1 MSILASRRAKLI
13 VAAWY
18 AFAACVLVYAHLV
31 NQRAHLAA
39 PVPTPILYDRS
50 GAFLTQIGHSDDESR
65 RVDYGYWPLA
75 QLPDRVVRATLALE
89 DRRFFD
95 HAGVDPYAVGRAV
108 WQNFG
113 TTRRRSGAST
123 IAMQVARMQ
132 KPEPRTWLN
141 KILEAGTGV
150 TLTLR
155 YGHEAVLA
163 QYLRLAPYGNGSHGI
178 AHAARLYFD
187 KPVADLSWAE
197 IALLSA
203 IPQSP
208 TRMNP
213 LRPDGL
219 RRAIQR
225 GHHML
230 DVLREQKVISAD
242 EAGIAHDQLK
252 TLRMPSLPRR
262 PDALHLVL
270 RYRDLIRDGRIAP
283 ASADAPLIHTTIDLA
298 LQADVTSLARQYLDR
313 WRSAGAQQV
322 GVMVVS
328 RQTGEVLAQVGSS
341 GYYAGHAGAF
351 DYTRTQRSPGSTL
364 KPFIYA
370 LALERGLLKPT
381 DMLLDLP
388 EGASGIGNADGEF
401 LGPMLPRQALANS
414 RNVPATNLLRSIGL
428 EPTFHFLRDLGL
440 HDLETPAD
448 SFGLSMAIGSLPT
461 RLDWLMRAYGALAN
475 DGQMQ
480 DLGWAREQPRRPL
493 VRVLSLDTARLVT
506 SFLSDPQARL
516 PSFHRYGTLEY
527 PFPVA
532 IKTGTSQGYRDAW
545 AMAYSEKVIVGVW
558 IGRGDDGTMNR
569 LTGASSAARLVHAVM
584 VRVHGIKPGDIADAH
599 FPAPPDRKPMEV
611 CLLSGE
617 VNDKTC
623 SQTLVEWVKPGEMP
637 KADLKPVPAS
647 LRLDASTIP
656 APTNAVATRD
666 RGSSRAN
673 ADGTGQQIHLS
684 ISTPARNTQIWRNP
698 EQPAAFNRLALKA
711 VVEPRVPQIVWYVD
725 GQPFAVT
732 DPDQP
737 VFWPIQAGE
746 HRFQIRL
753 PYRDE
758 VSAIVPVYVQ

>member
-1 MSILASRRAKLI
+1 MSLLRTRRATLTL
-13 VAAWY
+13 AFWHL
-18 AFAACVLVYAHLV
+18 FAACVLLYAHLI
-31 NQRAHLAA
+31 NQRAQLIA
-39 PVPTPILYDRS
+39 PAPTPILYDRS
-50 GAFLTQIGHSDDESR
+50 GAFLTQVGHDDDGR
-65 RVDYGYWPLA
+65 GRVDYGYWPLE

-95 HAGVDPYAVGRAV
+95 HAGVDPYAIARAV

-113 TTRRRSGAST
+113 NARRRSGAST

-132 KPEPRTWLN
+132 RPEPRTWPN
-141 KILEAGTGV
+141 KLLEAGTGV
-150 TLTLR
+150 VLTLR

-208 TRMNP
+208 TLMNP

-225 GHHML
+225 GHRVL
-230 DVLREQKVISAD
+230 DILREQKVISAD
-242 EAGIAHDQLK
+242 EAAIAHNQLK

-262 PDALHLVL
+262 PDALQLVL
-270 RYRDLIRDGRIAP
+270 RYRDLVRDGAIAP
-283 ASADAPLIHTTIDLA
+283 EAETAPLIHTTIDLS
-298 LQADVTSLARQYLDR
+298 LQTDVTNLARQYLDG
-313 WRSAGAQQV
+313 WRGAGAQQV
-322 GVMVVS
+322 AVMVVS
-328 RQTGEVLAQVGSS
+328 RQTGEVLAQVGSG

-370 LALERGLLKPT
+370 LALDRDVLKPT

-388 EGASGIGNADGEF
+388 EGASGIGNADREF

-414 RNVPATNLLRSIGL
+414 RNVPATNLLRSVGL
-428 EPTFHFLRDLGL
+428 ETTFHFLRDLGL

-461 RLDWLMRAYGALAN
+461 RLDWLVRAYGALAN
-475 DGQMQ
+475 DGQLQ
-480 DLGWAREQPRRPL
+480 DLAWAREQRRRPP
-493 VRVLSLDTARLVT
+493 VRVLSIDSARLVT
-506 SFLSDPQARL
+506 SFLSDAQARL

-545 AMAYSEKVIVGVW
+545 AVAYSDKAIVGVW

-569 LTGASSAARLVHAVM
+569 LTGASSAARLVHAIL
-584 VRVHGIKPGDIADAH
+584 VRIHGIKPGDIAEAR
-599 FPAPPDRKPMEV
+599 FPPPPGRKPVEV
-611 CLLSGE
+611 CLTSGQ
-617 VNDKTC
+617 VDAGAC
-623 SQTLVEWVKPGEMP
+623 SQTLVEWVRPDEMP
-637 KADLKPVPAS
+637 KAVPAS
-647 LRLDASTIP
+647 LRPGADAVP
-656 APTNAVATRD
+656 APIKAIAT
-666 RGSSRAN
+666 GSASLPRPDV
-673 ADGTGQQIHLS
+673 DGDGQPIRLS

-711 VVEPRVPQIVWYVD
+711 VVEPRVAQIVWYVD
-725 GQPFAVT
+725 GQPFAVAA
-732 DPDQP
+732 PDQP
-737 VFWPIQAGE
+737 VFWPIEPGE

-758 VSAIVPVYVQ
+758 ASAVVPVYVQ

>member
-1 MSILASRRAKLI
+1 MTVLGSRRSKLVLI
-13 VAAWY
+13 SSL
-18 AFAACVLVYAHLV
+18 VLVACMLV
-31 NQRAHLAA
+31 YGYLIDQRARLIA
-39 PVPTPILYDRS
+39 PAPTPILYDRS
-50 GAFLTQIGHSDDESR
+50 GAFLTQIGHIDEASR
-65 RVDYGYWPLA
+65 RVDYGYWPME
-75 QLPDRVVRATLALE
+75 QLPDRVVKATLALE
-89 DRRFFD
+89 DRRFYD
-95 HAGVDPYAVGRAV
+95 HIGVDPYAVGRAA
-108 WQNFG
+108 WQNLSVVK
-113 TTRRRSGAST
+113 RRSGAST

-132 KPEPRTWLN
+132 QPESRTFMH

-150 TLTLR
+150 LLTLR
-155 YGHEAVLA
+155 YGRDAVLE

-213 LRPDGL
+213 LRPAGL

-225 GHHML
+225 GHQML
-230 DVLREQKVISAD
+230 DALAKQKIIRAD
-242 EAGIAHDQLK
+242 EAEIAHRQLADM
-252 TLRMPSLPRR
+252 RMPDLPRR
-262 PDALHLVL
+262 PDALHLIL
-270 RYRDLIRDGRIAP
+270 RYHDLIENGQIAP
-283 ASADAPLIHTTIDLA
+283 VSANTPLIHTTIDLT
-298 LQADVTSLARQYLDR
+298 LQADVTALARQYLDR

-322 GVMVVS
+322 AAMVVS

-341 GYYAGHAGAF
+341 NYYGRHAGAF

-370 LALERGLLKPT
+370 LAFERGVLKPT

-388 EGASGIGNADGEF
+388 EGASGIGDADREF

-428 EPTFHFLRDLGL
+428 ETTFRFLRDLGL

-448 SFGLSMAIGSLPT
+448 YFGLSMAIGSLPT
-461 RLDWLMRAYGALAN
+461 RLDKLMRAYGALAN
-475 DGQMQ
+475 DGQLK
-480 DLGWAREQPRRPL
+480 DLRWAHEQPQQQS
-493 VRVLSLDTARLVT
+493 VRIMSLDTARLVT

-516 PSFHRYGTLEY
+516 PSFHRYGSLEY

-558 IGRGDDGTMNR
+558 VGRGDDGTMNR
-569 LTGASSAARLVHAVM
+569 MTGAGSAARLVHAIID
-584 VRVHGIKPGDIADAH
+584 RVHGNKPGDLADAR
-599 FPAPPDRKPMEV
+599 FPTPPDRKPMEV
-611 CLLSGE
+611 CV
-617 VNDKTC
+617 VNGQTNDNTC
-623 SQTLVEWVKPGEMP
+623 SQTLVEWLKPDEMP
-637 KADLKPVPAS
+637 KVVALSPRPDANLKPLPV
-647 LRLDASTIP
+647 
-656 APTNAVATRD
+656 NAIAGRSQGYTL
-666 RGSSRAN
+666 AN
-673 ADGTGQQIHLS
+673 ADAASPQIHLA
-684 ISTPARNTQIWRNP
+684 ISTPTRNSQIWRNP
-698 EQPAAFNRLALKA
+698 EQPAKFNRLALKA
-711 VVEPRVPQIVWYVD
+711 DVEPHVPQIVWYVD

-732 DPDQP
+732 DPDRP
-737 VFWPIQAGE
+737 VFWPIQSGE

-758 VSAIVPVYVQ
+758 TSAVVPVYVQ

>member
-1 MSILASRRAKLI
+1 MTLLGNRRSKL
-13 VAAWY
+13 VL
-18 AFAACVLVYAHLV
+18 FSSLVLVAGVLAYAYLIS
-31 NQRAHLAA
+31 QRALLIA
-39 PVPTPILYDRS
+39 PAPTPILYDRS
-50 GAFLTQIGHSDDESR
+50 GAFLSQIGHSDDASG
-65 RVDYGYWPLA
+65 RVDYGYWPLE
-75 QLPDRVVRATLALE
+75 QLPERVVKATLALE
-89 DRRFFD
+89 DRRFFE
-95 HAGVDPYAVGRAV
+95 HLGVDPYAVGRAA
-108 WQNFG
+108 WQNLG
-113 TTRRRSGAST
+113 AVRRRSGAST

-132 KPEPRTWLN
+132 QPESRTFVH

-150 TLTLR
+150 LLTLR
-155 YGHEAVLA
+155 YGRDAVLA

-225 GHHML
+225 GHQML
-230 DVLREQKVISAD
+230 DALLKQKIIGAD
-242 EAGIAHDQLK
+242 EAEIAHRQLNDV
-252 TLRMPSLPRR
+252 RMPDLPRR
-262 PDALHLVL
+262 PDALHLIL
-270 RYRDLIRDGRIAP
+270 RYHDLMETGQIVP
-283 ASADAPLIHTTIDLA
+283 ASASAPLIHTTIDLA
-298 LQADVTSLARQYLDR
+298 LQADVTGLARQYLDG
-313 WRSAGAQQV
+313 WHSAGAQQV

-341 GYYAGHAGAF
+341 SYYGSRAGAY

-370 LALERGLLKPT
+370 LAFERGVLKPT

-388 EGASGIGNADGEF
+388 EGASGIGNADREF

-414 RNVPATNLLRSIGL
+414 RNVPATNLLRSVGL
-428 EPTFHFLRDLGL
+428 ETTFRFLRDLGL

-448 SFGLSMAIGSLPT
+448 HFGLSMAIGSLPT
-461 RLDWLMRAYGALAN
+461 RLDRLVRAYGALAN
-475 DGQMQ
+475 DGQLR
-480 DLGWAREQPRRPL
+480 DLRWAREQPQHQS
-493 VRVLSLDTARLVT
+493 VRIISLDTARLIT

-516 PSFHRYGTLEY
+516 PSFHRYGSLEY

-558 IGRGDDGTMNR
+558 VGRGDDGTMNR
-569 LTGASSAARLVHAVM
+569 MTGAGSAARLVHAIID
-584 VRVHGIKPGDIADAH
+584 RVHGNKPGDLADAH
-599 FPAPPDRKPMEV
+599 FPTPPDRKPVEV
-611 CLLSGE
+611 CV
-617 VNDKTC
+617 VNGQANDNTC
-623 SQTLVEWVKPGEMP
+623 SQTLVEWVKPEEMP
-637 KADLKPVPAS
+637 KVVLSGPQP
-647 LRLDASTIP
+647 
-656 APTNAVATRD
+656 NANARSMPINAIAARNQNYPLT
-666 RGSSRAN
+666 N
-673 ADGTGQQIHLS
+673 ADGSSPQIHLA
-684 ISTPARNTQIWRNP
+684 ISTPARNSQIWRNP

-711 VVEPRVPQIVWYVD
+711 DVEPHVPQIVWYVD
-725 GQPFAVT
+725 GQPFAIT

-737 VFWPIQAGE
+737 VFWPIQSGE

-753 PYRDE
+753 PYRNE
-758 VSAIVPVYVQ
+758 TSAVIPIYVQ

>member
-1 MSILASRRAKLI
+1 MTFLGSRRSKLVLFPLLILAAGASVFACLI
-13 VAAWY
+13 
-18 AFAACVLVYAHLV
+18 
-31 NQRAHLAA
+31 NQRAHLDA
-39 PVPTPILYDRS
+39 PAPTPILYDRG
-50 GAFLTQIGHSDDESR
+50 GAFLAQIGHADKESGR
-65 RVDYGYWPLA
+65 IDYGYWPLE
-75 QLPDRVVRATLALE
+75 QLPDRVVKATLALE
-89 DRRFFD
+89 DRRFYE
-95 HAGVDPYAVGRAV
+95 HAGADPYAIGRAA
-108 WQNFG
+108 WQNLEG
-113 TTRRRSGAST
+113 MGRRSGAST

-132 KPEPRTWLN
+132 RPESRTFMH

-150 TLTLR
+150 LLTLR
-155 YGHEAVLA
+155 YGREAMLA

-213 LRPDGL
+213 LRPEGL

-225 GHHML
+225 GHQML
-230 DVLREQKVISAD
+230 NTLAQQKIINAD
-242 EAGIAHDQLK
+242 EAEIAHRQLADM
-252 TLRMPSLPRR
+252 RMPDLPRR
-262 PDALHLVL
+262 PDALHLIL
-270 RYRDLIRDGRIAP
+270 RYHDLIENGQVAA
-283 ASADAPLIHTTIDLA
+283 ASANTPLIHTTIDLA
-298 LQADVTSLARQYLDR
+298 LQTDVTALARQYLDG

-328 RQTGEVLAQVGSS
+328 RQTGEVLAQVGSGS
-341 GYYAGHAGAF
+341 YYGRHAGAF

-370 LALERGLLKPT
+370 LAFERGVLKPT
-381 DMLLDLP
+381 NMLLDLP
-388 EGASGIGNADGEF
+388 EGASGIGDADREF

-428 EPTFHFLRDLGL
+428 ETTFRFLRDLGL

-448 SFGLSMAIGSLPT
+448 HFGLSMAIGSLPT
-461 RLDWLMRAYGALAN
+461 RLDRLMRAYGALAN
-475 DGQMQ
+475 DGQLQ
-480 DLGWAREQPRRPL
+480 DLRWAREQPQAQSIRII
-493 VRVLSLDTARLVT
+493 SLDTARLIT

-558 IGRGDDGTMNR
+558 IGRGDAGTMSR
-569 LTGASSAARLVHAVM
+569 MTGAGSAARLVHAIID
-584 VRVHGIKPGDIADAH
+584 RVHGNKPGDIADAR
-599 FPAPPDRKPMEV
+599 FPTPPDRKPMEV
-611 CLLSGE
+611 CV
-617 VNDKTC
+617 VNGQSNDNTC
-623 SQTLVEWVKPGEMP
+623 SQTLVEWLKPDEMP
-637 KADLKPVPAS
+637 KVAALSFRPDANLKS
-647 LRLDASTIP
+647 LPISAAAGRSQSYSLAGADASNP
-656 APTNAVATRD
+656 
-666 RGSSRAN
+666 
-673 ADGTGQQIHLS
+673 QIHLA
-684 ISTPARNTQIWRNP
+684 ISTPARNSQIWRNP
-698 EQPAAFNRLALKA
+698 EQPAAFDRLPLKA
-711 VVEPRVPQIVWYVD
+711 DVQPHVPQIVWYVD

-732 DPDQP
+732 DPDRP
-737 VFWPIQAGE
+737 VFWPIQSGE

-758 VSAIVPVYVQ
+758 TSAVVPGYVQ